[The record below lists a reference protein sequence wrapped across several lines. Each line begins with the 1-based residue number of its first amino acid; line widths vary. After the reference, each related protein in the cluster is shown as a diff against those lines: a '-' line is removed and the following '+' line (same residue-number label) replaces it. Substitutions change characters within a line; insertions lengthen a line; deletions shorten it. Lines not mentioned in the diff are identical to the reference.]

1 MRRNVALLVASI
13 FFSLAVAE
21 LALHAVHPAWVVP
34 YPPVCYWPQLYERWD
49 PHGYRLHP
57 ARRLEE
63 YYPPARPRRIAIHAN
78 AEGFRSARD
87 FAGDDA
93 RPHVVV
99 LGDSMVFGSGVEE
112 GERFTERLEAMEP
125 GWRVDNMGMVAYGTD
140 LMLRALETVPVTPP
154 PDVVVFAIFSH
165 DVYRVMPEATGVGF
179 PLPRYVLRDG
189 QLVTVPYPARPAWS
203 RLRLVEGARYVRW
216 RYGGASYAVNAAILD
231 RFRALADERR
241 FVPAIVF
248 LPAKRERWDD
258 RVRRRWLAAEAA
270 RRAVA
275 YLDVSDAVHAAGG
288 EALYIPDD
296 AHWNER
302 GHAVVAEALHPF
314 LAHLLR

>member
-1 MRRNVALLVASI
+1 MRRNVALLVTSVLV
-13 FFSLAVAE
+13 SLTIAE
-21 LALHAVHPAWVVP
+21 LVLRAFHPAWVIP

-87 FAGDDA
+87 FGGGDA
-93 RPHVVV
+93 RSHVVV

-140 LMLRALETVPVTPP
+140 LMLRALETVAVAPP
-154 PDVVVFAIFSH
+154 PDVVVLGIFSH
-165 DVYRVMPEATGVGF
+165 DLYRVMPEATGVGF

-189 QLVTVPYPARPAWS
+189 QLVTVSYPARPAWS
-203 RLRLVEGARYVRW
+203 RLRLVEGVRYVRW
-216 RYGGASYAVNAAILD
+216 RYGGPSYALNAAILD
-231 RFRALADERR
+231 RFRALAEERR
-241 FVPAIVF
+241 FTPAIVF
-248 LPAKRERWDD
+248 LPPRRERWDD
-258 RVRRRWLAAEAA
+258 RVRRRWLAGEAA

-275 YLDVSDAVHAAGG
+275 YLDLSDVVHAAGG

-296 AHWNER
+296 AHWNAR
-302 GHAVVAEALHPF
+302 GHEVAAEALHPF
-314 LAHLLR
+314 LAKLLR